1 MSYAA
6 IKRQLRRDPFI
17 RPLVDEHFSVL
28 PTPPQERHLSLIKSI
43 VGQQLHTRA
52 ADKIWR
58 RFQEL
63 FKTSPPSLEQ
73 IHRIPQQQ
81 LRSIGLSQSKCESIQ
96 QLCNLMI
103 SQEITDTYWLQSDQ
117 EKIIAKLCSVK
128 GIGLWTAEMFLLFGC
143 GRPDIF
149 SLGDYALKDAMI
161 KLYNLTSTGKE
172 LSKEVESISLIW
184 SPHRSY
190 AALILWAWR
199 DACLKR
205 S

>member
-1 MSYAA
+1 
-6 IKRQLRRDPFI
+6 
-17 RPLVDEHFSVL
+17 
-28 PTPPQERHLSLIKSI
+28 
-43 VGQQLHTRA
+43 
-52 ADKIWR
+52 
-58 RFQEL
+58 
-63 FKTSPPSLEQ
+63 
-73 IHRIPQQQ
+73 
-81 LRSIGLSQSKCESIQ
+81 
-96 QLCNLMI
+96 MI